1 MTPWSAARQASLS
14 FTVSQSLLKLMS
26 IELVML
32 SNHLIFFAPF
42 SCPQSFLASGYFPM
56 SQLFESGGQS
66 IGASAS
72 ASSPSN
78 KYSGPINI
86 QGWFPLGLTG
96 LISLL
101 SKALSRVFVSTI
113 VWKHQFFGAQ
123 PSLWSNSCIRMIP
136 LIFFGGAGQDR
147 VPPISVLLSSP
158 FKQGI
163 CLPRLVQHMSCK
175 ISVNAPEETHEM
187 NTLGYNPPDS
197 AKSQW
202 FLLIVPRI

>member
-1 MTPWSAARQASLS
+1 MQFQNSHYKTSSYSISVLHNVTFQREYVRKNSMSTFWDLRLLPKCTLPANRDQIAASLTHAFIYQIPQSRESKTYSLTVVCQAVQWPSTLVIVVQLPSCVQLLMTPWSAARQASLS

-26 IELVML
+26 IELVMP
-32 SNHLIFFAPF
+32 SNHLIFFSPF

-96 LISLL
+96 LI
-101 SKALSRVFVSTI
+101 
-113 VWKHQFFGAQ
+113 
-123 PSLWSNSCIRMIP
+123 
-136 LIFFGGAGQDR
+136 
-147 VPPISVLLSSP
+147 
-158 FKQGI
+158 
-163 CLPRLVQHMSCK
+163 
-175 ISVNAPEETHEM
+175 
-187 NTLGYNPPDS
+187 
-197 AKSQW
+197 
-202 FLLIVPRI
+202 FL